1 MSQIRIL
8 KQSLFVIF
16 LLVMASACT
25 YDFVELPQP
34 DPVDP
39 TDTISFQTAI
49 VPIFT
54 DGSNCTACHTTG
66 ATAPDLTAA
75 KAYSSIV
82 PALVNTADPESS
94 SIYQFAHP
102 SSNTH
107 AWKKYTLGE
116 AALILTWIQQGANNN

>member
-1 MSQIRIL
+1 MYQIRLL
-8 KQSLFVIF
+8 KQSLVVV
-16 LLVMASACT
+16 LLLLLASACT
-25 YDFVELPQP
+25 YDYIEIPQP

-54 DGSNCTACHTTG
+54 DGSNCTACHSTG
-66 ATAPDLTAA
+66 ATAPDLTASN
-75 KAYSSIV
+75 AYSAIV

-102 SSNTH
+102 SSSTH
-107 AWKKYTLGE
+107 TWKKLTLGE
-116 AALILTWIQQGANNN
+116 AALILAWIQQGANNN